1 MIKFVKGGLAGH
13 DPNIKVWDSPTI
25 RYFNGKK
32 IEGRPTKGYGSA
44 PFEYA
49 GKRYEPTPW
58 TNSMSVIKTATE
70 LLIYKQLDRVVQ
82 FNFCLC
88 GLYKNGKVSIP
99 HHSDTVPT
107 TEDLVVSVSFGAP
120 RIFQWHEYPYRIKK
134 ETNTSTLNIS
144 IDDIPYDPQTPVVKN
159 YIMEEGD
166 VFIFD
171 GQSQMNS
178 THSVPSV
185 ENEDER
191 INLSFR
197 TGI

>member
-1 MIKFVKGGLAGH
+1 MMKFIKGGLIGH
-13 DPNIKVWDSPTI
+13 EPSIQMWDPPTI
-25 RYFNGKK
+25 RYFDGNK

-58 TNSMSVIKTATE
+58 TNSMNIIKTATE
-70 LLIYKQLDRVVQ
+70 LLIYKHLGQVVR

-88 GLYKNGKVSIP
+88 GLYRNGKVSIP

-107 TEDLVVSVSFGAP
+107 TEDLVVSISFGAP
-120 RIFQWHEYPYRIKK
+120 RIFQWCEYSCPIKK
-134 ETNTSTLNIS
+134 ETNTSELDIS
-144 IDDIPYDPQTPVVKN
+144 IDDQTPVVRN

-171 GQSQMNS
+171 GHSQMNS

-185 ENEDER
+185 ENKEER
-191 INLSFR
+191 INLTFR

>member
-1 MIKFVKGGLAGH
+1 MMKFIKGGLMGH
-13 DPNIKVWDSPTI
+13 DPDIKVWDSPAV
-25 RYFNGKK
+25 RYFNGNK

-58 TNSMSVIKTATE
+58 TNAMNVIKMATE
-70 LLIYKQLDRVVQ
+70 VLIYKQLNQVDR

-107 TEDLVVSVSFGAP
+107 KEDLVVSISFGAP
-120 RIFQWHEYPYRIKK
+120 RIFQWNEYPYRIKK
-134 ETNTSTLNIS
+134 ETNTSELDIS
-144 IDDIPYDPQTPVVKN
+144 IQDLYDPQTPVVKN

-171 GQSQMNS
+171 GHSQMNS

-185 ENEDER
+185 ENEAER
-191 INLSFR
+191 INLTFR

>member
-1 MIKFVKGGLAGH
+1 MMKFIKGGLTGH
-13 DPNIKVWDSPTI
+13 DPNIKMWDSPTI
-25 RYFNGKK
+25 RYFNGEK
-32 IEGRPTKGYGSA
+32 IEGRPTKGNGSA

-58 TNSMSVIKTATE
+58 TNAMSVIKTATE

-134 ETNTSTLNIS
+134 ETNTSTLFDTGIKY
-144 IDDIPYDPQTPVVKN
+144 PKPRVKN

-171 GQSQMNS
+171 GHSQMNS